1 MRVIPFH
8 VGARVAGTAD
18 EDATLVWAAHFPGE
32 MAKAII
38 DNVVL

>member
-1 MRVIPFH
+1 M
-8 VGARVAGTAD
+8 GARVAGTAD